1 MSTHGTTPEHDDG
14 PSLPGATYDKRPVR
28 GDPAGWYPD
37 PEARATLRYWA
48 GRDWYEDADHQPVRH
63 ERPASEPLPRR
74 ISLRLQL
81 GCLLPLA
88 GAVALPLLVMRWLEP
103 PGGVGPLGAWERA
116 VWAGVILGWVLW
128 ATALIVWK
136 GTEGSYAEALHRSYE
151 SAAVWHSTCLGLTI
165 AVAVLGA
172 LGTVGALLVL
182 TLAAALGGVGAG
194 L

>member
-1 MSTHGTTPEHDDG
+1 MSTHGTAPEHDDG
-14 PSLPGATYDKRPVR
+14 PVLPGATYAKRPER

-37 PEARATLRYWA
+37 PTARTMLRYWA
-48 GRDWYEDADHQPVRH
+48 GRDWFEDADHQPVRH

-88 GAVALPLLVMRWLEP
+88 GAVVLPLLVMRWLEP
-103 PGGVGPLGAWERA
+103 PNGIGPLGSWERA

-128 ATALIVWK
+128 ATALVVWK
-136 GTEGSYAEALHRSYE
+136 GTEDSDAVQLHKSYE
-151 SAAVWHSTCLGLTI
+151 SAATWHSTCQGLTI
-165 AVAVLGA
+165 AVGVLGA
-172 LGTVGALLVL
+172 LGTAGALLVL
-182 TLAAALGGVGAG
+182 ALAAALGGVGAG